1 MAKKR
6 DYVNQPAPE
15 DVKPAGPQQNLRVEA
30 PTKVVQLTPIV
41 QPIAFVPYS
50 TQEQPLFMYDDEE
63 YVEEPVYDDDEYED
77 DYVEAAA
84 PVARK
89 RKASAA
95 AIIVAILSLVVIGIY
110 VIAKWVAAEYIGLI
124 DSTAGLDIILNFFEA
139 PEWTDIATLSILLVP
154 VFAILTFIGALIGV
168 MRKGV
173 CLFAKITSAF
183 ALISALV
190 AILMPVIE
198 GESSVGYGLYAVAA
212 ICLINVLISWLAA
225 NEAKK

>member
-15 DVKPAGPQQNLRVEA
+15 DVKPAGPQQNVPVAA

-95 AIIVAILSLVVIGIY
+95 AIIVAIL
-110 VIAKWVAAEYIGLI
+110 
-124 DSTAGLDIILNFFEA
+124 
-139 PEWTDIATLSILLVP
+139 AT
-154 VFAILTFIGALIGV
+154 
-168 MRKGV
+168 
-173 CLFAKITSAF
+173 
-183 ALISALV
+183 V
-190 AILMPVIE
+190 AIKRPLWRAMRREDQLVQSRIP
-198 GESSVGYGLYAVAA
+198 GWGRL
-212 ICLINVLISWLAA
+212 LIRFI
-225 NEAKK
+225 